1 MARGGADRPAG
12 RDPRRSLLVGV
23 LVAACILGVLAAIVL
38 YGIYATFSVRQD
50 KSGLGVGAESRFELC
65 GVAAL
70 DCAHA

>member
-1 MARGGADRPAG
+1 MSPDPHRPAR

-23 LVAACILGVLAAIVL
+23 AIAACVLGVLAAVVA

-50 KSGLGVGAESRFELC
+50 RSGMGADARYGFGLC

-70 DCAHA
+70 DCRHV

>member
-1 MARGGADRPAG
+1 MPPGPAHRSTG

-23 LVAACILGVLAAIVL
+23 AIAACVLGVLAAIVL

-50 KSGLGVGAESRFELC
+50 RSGMGADGRYGFGLC

-70 DCAHA
+70 DCRHV